1 VIPPTSLRALVPPIL
16 VLALAATFYPVLGAD
31 FVHWDDD
38 VNFLRNPHF
47 RGLGLTQLRW
57 MLSTVTL
64 GHYTP
69 VAWLTFGADYVV
81 WGLRPLGYHLTNVLL
96 HGLNTL
102 LAYALAR
109 RLLAPGAP
117 PSGGEP
123 GLTIGAAFAALVFA
137 LHPLRV
143 ESVAWVTERRGL
155 LAACFCLA
163 SALAYLRDADR
174 PARGDRRWYGASLG
188 LFGLALLSKGLA
200 VAFPAALV
208 ALDVYPLRRVAWSM
222 ASWRAP
228 GGRRVVREKLPF
240 VALATASSLG
250 TALAAWDAIARPT
263 GAPLG
268 VLERLALLGHAL
280 GFHLQ
285 KTIVPTDLSPLYEL
299 KLPLWPLQW
308 TFVAQA
314 TLGILVVGLAVRMRR
329 RWPAGLAAV
338 LAFVAFIAPVSGLMQ
353 AGPQMAADRY
363 TYVAALGLAFLAG
376 ALPALYWWSG
386 LTRPRP
392 AVVAVLLATVL
403 MALGV
408 SSWRQTHVW
417 HDSETLWTRA
427 LEVDPTSSV
436 AAHNLAVGL
445 AVVHPL
451 GAGSPEASATLAIR
465 DRDVRVDAA
474 LRYFNLAVSFHQNG
488 DLERAMAYYARAL
501 AVDPRFAEAWNNLGG
516 AHVARGELREALG
529 AFVRALEIDPAS
541 DGACA
546 NGQRTAAALGVT
558 VPALARCGGGRGAG

>member
-1 VIPPTSLRALVPPIL
+1 LILGLV
-16 VLALAATFYPVLGAD
+16 VAATFYPVLGAD

-47 RGLGLTQLRW
+47 RGLGLPQLRW
-57 MLSTVTL
+57 MTSTVTL

-81 WGLRPLGYHLTNVLL
+81 WGLRPFGYHLTNLLL

-117 PSGGEP
+117 PSGAEP
-123 GLTIGAAFAALVFA
+123 GITIGAAFAALVFA

-143 ESVAWVTERRGL
+143 ESVAWVTERRGV
-155 LAACFCLA
+155 LAAFFCLA
-163 SALAYLRDADR
+163 STLAYLRDAAR

-188 LFGLALLSKGLA
+188 LFMLALLSKGIA

-208 ALDVYPLRRVAWSM
+208 ALDVYPLRRAAWSM

-228 GGRRVVREKLPF
+228 GGRRAVLEKLPF
-240 VALATASSLG
+240 VALAAASALG
-250 TALAAWDAIARPT
+250 TTMAAWDAVARPSA
-263 GAPLG
+263 APLG
-268 VLERLALLGHAL
+268 FLERLVLLGHAL
-280 GFHLQ
+280 GFHLR

-299 KLPLWPLQW
+299 KLPLGPLGW
-308 TFVAQA
+308 TLAEHA
-314 TLGILVVGLAVRMRR
+314 LMAGLLVGLAVRVRR
-329 RWPAGLAAV
+329 RWPAVLAAV
-338 LAFVAFIAPVSGLMQ
+338 LVFGAFIAPVSGLMQ

-363 TYVAALGLAFLAG
+363 TYIAGLGLAFLGG
-376 ALPALYWWSG
+376 APAAHYWWSG
-386 LTRPRP
+386 RARPRP
-392 AVVAVLLATVL
+392 AVVAALLVTVL
-403 MALGV
+403 AGLGV
-408 SSWRQTHVW
+408 LSWRQTHVW
-417 HDSETLWTRA
+417 HDSESLWARA

-445 AVVHPL
+445 AVVHPVAA
-451 GAGSPEASATLAIR
+451 GASPAPATLAIR
-465 DRDVRVDAA
+465 DRDVRVDSA
-474 LRYFNLAVSFHQNG
+474 LRYFNLAVSFHQSG
-488 DLERAMAYYARAL
+488 DLDRAMAYYARAL

-516 AHVARGELREALG
+516 AHAARGELREALG
-529 AFVRALEIDPAS
+529 AFVRALEIDPAA

-546 NGQRTAAALGVT
+546 NGRRTAAALGVT
-558 VPALARCGGGRGAG
+558 VPALARCAGGRGAAG